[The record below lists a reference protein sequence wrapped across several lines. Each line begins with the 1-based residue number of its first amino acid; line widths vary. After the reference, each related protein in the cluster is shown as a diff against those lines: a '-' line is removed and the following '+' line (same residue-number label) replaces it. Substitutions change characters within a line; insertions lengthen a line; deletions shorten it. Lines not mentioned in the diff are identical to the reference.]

1 MSPLQAEQQRSK
13 KRLRHR
19 SSSSDMEHEYFGMY
33 SNIDIHEEMLLDAS
47 RTEAYR
53 NAILSRKDLFDGA
66 TAGAAHVYSV
76 DAADVMDTI
85 EDIEELADGA
95 PKVDII
101 VSEWMG
107 YALLFESMVESV
119 LLARDRFLRPGG
131 HMFPCSARI
140 FMAPFTNDD
149 FLDKNV
155 RVWHEPMYGQDLSAL
170 TSHALQRHIAMPQ
183 IVNMSDENIIGGA
196 CVIRTIDLGTEPAN
210 PETLMHLSADLRM
223 PCIAHA
229 SLHGV
234 CAWFDVTFPGGI
246 VLSTSPSAEPTHWAQ
261 TAFFFDANGVDVDQD
276 DVLTGKVD
284 VQPAPDS
291 HRLLRFDFA
300 VRLMRNKAPVS
311 DPYAGQCSMGCC
323 HSAAA
328 VQPVNGAVE
337 IDNLAEIPDDA
348 ADTNSTVSGSEEDAR
363 LTGPPDIEPG
373 DAVTPVEIA
382 PENNDIKD
390 LFERY
395 KVAPVQPAS
404 AVVQPS
410 ERAWRTTLDDDAGIE
425 SDDNDNGSS
434 PIGFLHLSTA
444 LVEQQQQ
451 QQVSGEDAVSTPS

>member
-66 TAGAAHVYSV
+66 TVLDVGCGMTCILTLFALEAGAAHVYSV
-76 DAADVMDTI
+76 DAADVMDTCAAVLQANNVSGRVTLIHSRI

-300 VRLMRNKAPVS
+300 VRLMRNKAPS
-311 DPYAGQCSMGCC
+311 LA
-323 HSAAA
+323 
-328 VQPVNGAVE
+328 
-337 IDNLAEIPDDA
+337 IDKTYILC
-348 ADTNSTVSGSEEDAR
+348 
-363 LTGPPDIEPG
+363 
-373 DAVTPVEIA
+373 
-382 PENNDIKD
+382 
-390 LFERY
+390 
-395 KVAPVQPAS
+395 
-404 AVVQPS
+404 
-410 ERAWRTTLDDDAGIE
+410 
-425 SDDNDNGSS
+425 
-434 PIGFLHLSTA
+434 
-444 LVEQQQQ
+444 
-451 QQVSGEDAVSTPS
+451 